1 MVAIN
6 GAIRGAMFCFIT
18 SISETDCLRHSFERK
33 DNEKLPVIM
42 LFRGDMKIP
51 IVQYGM
57 RISQK
62 SWLNNLKLGRPARDK
77 SDFSETSWNIS
88 ITTLVYEP
96 TLWHPNQDS
105 PEDDVESGGVL
116 KENLEAEEGEQLQLT
131 SPFSIDPIRGQK
143 QEDQAMQGTKDACK
157 KMPLLLMQKNG
168 TKSR

>member
-1 MVAIN
+1 
-6 GAIRGAMFCFIT
+6 
-18 SISETDCLRHSFERK
+18 
-33 DNEKLPVIM
+33 M
-42 LFRGDMKIP
+42 LFKGDMKMP

-77 SDFSETSWNIS
+77 SETSWNTS

-116 KENLEAEEGEQLQLT
+116 KENLEAEEGEELQLT
-131 SPFSIDPIRGQK
+131 SPFSINPISGQN
-143 QEDQAMQGTKDACK
+143 QED
-157 KMPLLLMQKNG
+157 
-168 TKSR
+168 